1 MEGPLSN
8 AILSHKLAEQSME
21 LLDQQGRLLSR
32 FNLASYGIPEKL
44 SRELLRAMMS
54 EFGHTSLETHRQT
67 FRCIRKLARFLKETN
82 EEIELPLRSTTPND
96 FHQWLASSELCASTA
111 QSHQNVVFAI
121 LKWCQ
126 RNSRGVISARAV
138 FPFQNFQRNQ
148 PKSRKPL
155 IEDTVRKILSACYE
169 EIEEVETQRDL
180 GDRLF
185 RGMPQGSNEE
195 ELAKLLSDVFR
206 AGNGRIPGQTAL
218 NRAGGNL
225 ARRVA
230 AAGGLSFLREL
241 IYVSPRAM
249 FPFYLAIMC
258 QTAGNPSPISKIQ
271 CECIEGHPIREDIEV
286 LIWFK
291 PRSQSEQRAE
301 FPRTKQWSA
310 PSIVRR
316 FLRVSGYTREHLAK
330 GADRSNLF
338 IATPRRG
345 ALTGR
350 VPCAQQMH
358 LMLED
363 FILKHG
369 IENFDFKDL
378 RLFSAN
384 TFKKTS
390 GGLLAAKQKL
400 NHRSLRTTEKYINPT
415 EVAPQYDKF
424 IHHFQGKL
432 VSLAKD
438 GSIRSAKDKL
448 QEKAESETSAST
460 VFGFDC
466 SAPFSGVYGRSKRGE
481 LCTDFT
487 GCATCAGA
495 IIPTDDP
502 GIISRLVSAK
512 LALSSAKDRS
522 IREGWVARFNSVYLP
537 TLVIL
542 ENDVL
547 PSVSASV
554 LAKATEIA
562 KSSNILFLE

>member
-1 MEGPLSN
+1 MEAPLSK
-8 AILSHKLAEQSME
+8 AILFHKLEDQSME

-32 FNLASYGIPEKL
+32 FSLANYGLPEKL
-44 SRELLRAMMS
+44 VRELFRAMMS

-67 FRCIRKLARFLKETN
+67 FRCIRKLVLFLQETH
-82 EEIELPLRSTTPND
+82 EEIDLPLRPTTPNE
-96 FHQWLASSELCASTA
+96 FHNWLAKSGLCASTA
-111 QSHQNVVFAI
+111 QTHQNVVFAV

-126 RNSRGVISARAV
+126 RNSKGVVSARAG
-138 FPFQNFQRNQ
+138 FLFQNFLRNP

-155 IEDTVRKILSACYE
+155 NEDTVRKILSACYE

-185 RGMPQGSNEE
+185 RGEPQGSNEE
-195 ELAKLLSDVFR
+195 ELAKLLFEVFR
-206 AGNGRIPGQTAL
+206 AGNGRIPGQIAL

-225 ARRVA
+225 ARRVLA
-230 AAGGLSFLREL
+230 VGGLSSLREL

-316 FLRVSGYTREHLAK
+316 YLRVSSYTREHHAK

-338 IATPRRG
+338 VATPRRG

-363 FILKHG
+363 FIVKHG

-384 TFKKTS
+384 AHKQTS

-400 NHRSLRTTEKYINPT
+400 NHRSLKTTEKYINPT

-424 IHHFQGKL
+424 IHHFQGRL

-438 GSIRSAKDKL
+438 GSIQSVKGKL
-448 QEKAESETSAST
+448 QEKAESETAAST

-466 SAPFSGVYGRSKRGE
+466 SDPFSGVYGRSKKGE

-502 GIISRLVSAK
+502 IIISRLISAK
-512 LALSSAKDRS
+512 LALSSAKNRS
-522 IREGWVARFNSVYLP
+522 IKEGWVARFNSVYLP

-542 ENDVL
+542 ENDIL

-554 LAKATEIA
+554 LAKAAEIA
-562 KSSNILFLE
+562 KSSGILFLE